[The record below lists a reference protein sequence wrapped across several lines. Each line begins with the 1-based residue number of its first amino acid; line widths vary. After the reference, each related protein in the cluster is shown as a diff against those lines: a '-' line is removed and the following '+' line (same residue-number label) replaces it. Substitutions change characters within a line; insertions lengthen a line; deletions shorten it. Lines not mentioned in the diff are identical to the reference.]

1 MRLTALH
8 RPVCLHM
15 PACLHVPACG
25 LRLPVA
31 CACLSAGADFRFAH
45 PASRWCARFFS
56 VLAYVTDTQS
66 YTFGNISALRTILRM
81 AASLGA
87 GWGLAGGRLRRGCQR
102 LSVVQTKLL
111 PTGESS
117 YRGSF
122 LCAIAG
128 LTVLP
133 SSEILVN
140 TI

>member
-81 AASLGA
+81 AGWLGGWLGA
-87 GWGLAGGRLRRGCQR
+87 GWGPGLRRGCQR

-111 PTGESS
+111 PTGRKVVIEDHF
-117 YRGSF
+117 Y
-122 LCAIAG
+122 
-128 LTVLP
+128 VP
-133 SSEILVN
+133 
-140 TI
+140 